1 MKKLMY
7 LLALTAIVA
16 IFATGCSNA
25 DSQSK
30 SDGGSEKTETTD
42 VKKELINTQM
52 NFTADFSPNYAP
64 IADYQA
70 ALADDASTEDVIK
83 TSAEVAKK
91 ATDEGAT
98 KLADYKLE
106 SNLPDEEKEAFTA
119 SLESFKAY
127 FEEVSKAI
135 DASQTEPNFDA
146 AQKQFDT
153 FQSDL
158 EGIYKDADLQVP
170 NMATALS

>member
-30 SDGGSEKTETTD
+30 SDSGSEKTETTD
-42 VKKELINTQM
+42 VKKELLHTQM
-52 NFTADFSPNYAP
+52 DFTAEFSPNYAP
-64 IADYQA
+64 IAAYQT
-70 ALADDASTEDVIK
+70 ALADEESTDDVIK
-83 TSAEVAKK
+83 TSAEAAKK
-91 ATDEGAT
+91 AADEGAA

-119 SLESFKAY
+119 SLESLKAY
-127 FEEVSKAI
+127 FEEISKAI
-135 DASQTEPNFDA
+135 DASQTEPNLDA

-158 EGIYKDADLQVP
+158 EGLYKDAGLQVP
-170 NMATALS
+170 DMTTALS